1 MSYNWVENMGEENT
15 KNSVQQIRFRFNKEI
30 ILSSTRKKS
39 PIKMLRSFFPM
50 IYSLL
55 ILI

>member
-1 MSYNWVENMGEENT
+1 MSNNRVENRGEENT
-15 KNSVQQIRFRFNKEI
+15 KNSVQQIHFRFHKEI
-30 ILSSTRKKS
+30 ILSSTRNKS